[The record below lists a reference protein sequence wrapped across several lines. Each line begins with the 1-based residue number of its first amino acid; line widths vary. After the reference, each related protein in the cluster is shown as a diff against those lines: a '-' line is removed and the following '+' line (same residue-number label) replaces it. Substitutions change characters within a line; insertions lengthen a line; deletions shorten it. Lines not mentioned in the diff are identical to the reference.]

1 MAKEKITDEVIEK
14 EKTLDEMTDEEQKA
28 YWNEPVDIKLFKD
41 SNRYKDDL
49 FVSVNGRTFQ
59 IKRGVKVTVPRNVA
73 EVIKQSE
80 DNEYENSILFEGMS
94 TEFEEKAKKFK

>member
-1 MAKEKITDEVIEK
+1 MAKEK

-41 SNRYKDDL
+41 SSRYKDDL